1 MIENFKQPW
10 LEEFW
15 NSGKHK
21 RVPPDLKERLIRKLD
36 ILNSAK
42 EIKDLAAPPSNH
54 LHLLHGDREGQY
66 AISINGPWRLCF
78 KFDDGQICDL
88 ELVQYH

>member
-1 MIENFKQPW
+1 MIESFKRPW

-21 RVPPDLKERLIRKLD
+21 RVPPDLKDRLLRKLD

-42 EIKDLAAPPSNH
+42 ELRDLAAPPFNH
-54 LHLLHGDREGQY
+54 LHPLHVEREGHW
-66 AISINGPWRLCF
+66 AISINGPWRLCY
-78 KFDDGQICDL
+78 KFVEGLILDV